1 MTHALIERLKEPTME
16 TPKCEKCGEEI
27 NTGMMATLCQHGSD
41 CELWPKDMRPESEL
55 LAYRMWE
62 AGVKQQI
69 AMYAAELSRLR
80 QSEAELREA
89 LTNAYA
95 KLSLAAESEAGDSE
109 LIRDL
114 TADKDRIDWLN
125 GRTTDYGNGWILR
138 ESSSGRGM
146 RLHETSQ
153 AGASPDV
160 RTAIDAARAALGE
173 TK

>member
-80 QSEAELREA
+80 QSEAAMRLDASRYRWLRERVNYTTGETLSPCKVIYRRWFHDTTWTPA
-89 LTNAYA
+89 GTN
-95 KLSLAAESEAGDSE
+95 
-109 LIRDL
+109 
-114 TADKDRIDWLN
+114 N
-125 GRTTDYGNGWILR
+125 P
-138 ESSSGRGM
+138 GM
-146 RLHETSQ
+146 FD
-153 AGASPDV
+153 A
-160 RTAIDAARAALGE
+160 AIDAARAALGE
-173 TK
+173 TKK